1 MKKLY
6 LSYLILLLILSFA
19 KSEDDLIYEKNIL
32 ILTDKT
38 FEKAIH
44 QFDYLLSL
52 FYLPY
57 NSQCKKF
64 LTELEK
70 SVNILSKENI
80 TISKI
85 DANTEKNLTEKY
97 EINEYPRVIF
107 FIKGEKIEYNGGA
120 KSKGIIKWVIN
131 KIGKKILKLNT
142 AEEIEKLKK
151 ENDVILIY
159 YGNNETDIQEFTKVS
174 KLYEEYPFAV
184 VESEELIKK
193 YSQKGKVTLYK
204 NSENKIVEIIDIKE
218 RNINDLIN
226 IHAIS
231 YFMEFNERAA
241 QKILGQSNPA
251 LILYSNKKMSS
262 WKQHEKLMKYISIK
276 IKGKLLCIIA
286 NIKDKISLKF
296 ADYLGIKEYN
306 LPSLVIVESKGYL
319 KKYKM
324 EKEINETNIFKFIK
338 DWENGEIKV
347 YYKSSKIPKN
357 NKNETVIEIVGN
369 NFKEKVFNN
378 DYDVVVLFYTLNCL
392 NCKILL
398 PNYEKIAKKVKEK
411 NNKIIFCKINMGDN
425 EVANEEISSFPC
437 IKLYPWNNKGKNN
450 KSIVYSGNR
459 SIEDIIKFIKNNAGS
474 KIIIDE
480 EQPKIENGDKNKDK
494 ISDL

>member
-1 MKKLY
+1 MKNLY
-6 LSYLILLLILSFA
+6 LSYLILLLILSFT
-19 KSEDDLIYEKNIL
+19 KSEDDFIYEKNIL

-70 SVNILSKENI
+70 SVNILSKENV

-85 DANTEKNLTEKY
+85 DANIEKNITKKY

-107 FIKGEKIEYNGGA
+107 FIKGGKIEYNGGT
-120 KSKGIIKWVIN
+120 KSKGIIKWVMN
-131 KIGKKILKLNT
+131 KIEKKILKLNT
-142 AEEIEKLKK
+142 AEEIEKLKR
-151 ENDVILIY
+151 ENDVLLIY
-159 YGNNETDIQEFTKVS
+159 YGNNDKDIQEFTKAS
-174 KLYEEYPFAV
+174 KQNEEYPFAI
-184 VESEELIKK
+184 VESEQLINK
-193 YSQKGKVTLYK
+193 YSQKGRVTLYK
-204 NSENKIVEIIDIKE
+204 NSENKIVEIINIKE
-218 RNINDLIN
+218 KNINDLIN

-231 YFMEFNERAA
+231 YFMEFDQKAA
-241 QKILGQSNPA
+241 QIILGQSNSA
-251 LILYSNKKMSS
+251 LIFYSNKKWPS
-262 WKQHEKLMKYISIK
+262 WKEYVKLMKYISIK

-286 NIKDKISLKF
+286 NIKEKISLKF
-296 ADYLGIKEYN
+296 AEFLGIKEYN

-324 EKEINETNIFKFIK
+324 EKEINETNIFKFIR
-338 DWENGEIKV
+338 DWENGAIKE
-347 YYKSSKIPKN
+347 YYKSAKEPKN
-357 NKNETVIEIVGN
+357 NENESVIEIVGN

-378 DYDVVVLFYTLNCL
+378 DYDVMVLFYTLNCL

-398 PNYEKIAKKVKEK
+398 PNYEKLAKKVKEK
-411 NNKIIFCKINMGDN
+411 NNKIIFYKINMGDN
-425 EVANEEISSFPC
+425 EVENEEISSFPC
-437 IKLYPWNNKGKNN
+437 IKLYSWYNKDKNK
-450 KSIVYSGNR
+450 KSIQYYGDR
-459 SIEDIIKFIKNNAGS
+459 SIEDIIKFIKNNSGN

-480 EQPKIENGDKNKDK
+480 EQQKIDKKDK